1 MGEIRELRINE
12 IIEAAIS
19 EFLEKGYDNASMEG
33 IARRANLSKG
43 GLYHHFKSKAEIL
56 IAVNQK
62 FTEPIQAMMEKIE
75 SAPSLPDGLK
85 QYLTDYLTYWDQH
98 RRELSLYF
106 LTMDESF
113 SNPELMAL
121 YKDSAREMFDYFGYL
136 FSKGQEQGVFRR
148 RNARAQAVA
157 MISCL
162 DGFLAYLLIDDTLT
176 IETIGAEIHHLFIDQ
191 NLK

>member
-1 MGEIRELRINE
+1 
-12 IIEAAIS
+12 
-19 EFLEKGYDNASMEG
+19 MEG
-33 IARRANLSKG
+33 IARKANLSKG
-43 GLYHHFKSKAEIL
+43 GLYHHFKSKSGIL
-56 IAVNQK
+56 IAVNMK
-62 FTEPIQAMMEKIE
+62 FIEPVQIMMAKIE
-75 SAPSLPDGLK
+75 AAPSIVEGLR
-85 QYLTDYLTYWDQH
+85 QYITDYLTYWNDH

-113 SNPELMAL
+113 SNSEIMSP
-121 YKDSAREMFDYFGYL
+121 YKDSVQEMFDYFRYL
-136 FSKGQEQGVFRR
+136 FSKGQEQGLSRR

-176 IETIGAEIHHLFIDQ
+176 IETIGTEIQHLFIDQ